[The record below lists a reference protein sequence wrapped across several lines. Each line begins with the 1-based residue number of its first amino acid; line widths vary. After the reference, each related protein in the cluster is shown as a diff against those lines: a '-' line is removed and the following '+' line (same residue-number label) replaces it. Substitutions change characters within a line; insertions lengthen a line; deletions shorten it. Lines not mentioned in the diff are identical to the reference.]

1 VDIVVT
7 GWHFARE
14 QQRPAPRSV
23 ASLDAP
29 IRLNRADSATHTDE
43 MLMQQYQRG
52 DERAFQQLY
61 ARHRSSLLRYVR
73 RMSPSAGEEEEIVQE
88 TWMAVIQ
95 GRERYLAR
103 ARFVT
108 YLFSIA
114 HRRTMD
120 SWRRRGRLPVREA
133 DPEEPDLTAGPSHYE
148 PEIQAINVDLRAD
161 LLLAVAALPI
171 HQREAFLLR
180 AEEGLGIDEIAEATG
195 ANRETAKSRLRFALN
210 RLRDALE
217 SWA

>member
-1 VDIVVT
+1 
-7 GWHFARE
+7 
-14 QQRPAPRSV
+14 
-23 ASLDAP
+23 
-29 IRLNRADSATHTDE
+29 
-43 MLMQQYQRG
+43 MQQYQHG

-95 GRERYLAR
+95 GRQRYLAR

-120 SWRRRGRLPVREA
+120 SWRRRGRLPEQEA
-133 DPEEPDLTAGPSHYE
+133 EPEEPDLTAGPTHYE

-171 HQREAFLLR
+171 LQREAFLLR
-180 AEEGLGIDEIAEATG
+180 AEEGLGIEEIAQATG
-195 ANRETAKSRLRFALN
+195 ANRETAKSRLRFAMN
-210 RLRDALE
+210 RLRGALE